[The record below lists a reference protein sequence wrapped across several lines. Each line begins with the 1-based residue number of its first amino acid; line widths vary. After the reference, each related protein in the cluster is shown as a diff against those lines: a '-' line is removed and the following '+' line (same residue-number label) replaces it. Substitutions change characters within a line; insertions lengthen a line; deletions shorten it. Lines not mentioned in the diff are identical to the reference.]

1 MGLTPFTTGSPTSL
15 NSCTEVLVSPKT
27 AGCAGTL
34 LQSQRG
40 LSYLWRLRYSYDSA
54 LADRH
59 SVGRRRTGVGS
70 GPLECLSE
78 PLDFVD
84 RGERGFRDRTY
95 RLVT

>member
-1 MGLTPFTTGSPTSL
+1 MGQTPFTAALPTSM
-15 NSCTEVLVSPKT
+15 NSSTGVLASPKT

-34 LQSQRG
+34 LQSRRG
-40 LSYLWRLRYSYDSA
+40 QSYLWRLRYFYDSA

-59 SVGRRRTGVGS
+59 SVCRRRARVGS
-70 GPLECLSE
+70 GPLECLGE